1 MMSLQKIIYLS
12 EWIWRKP
19 CTFGL
24 PKYFTKPTYT
34 IYRILRCVIHV
45 LPKKIRKKVTS
56 KKNAKNILKA
66 PKTSRH
72 LPIHHC
78 PTCNMAARPLC
89 RSATDQRRCAPVRSM
104 AAFCAAEAASCW
116 AKPFRPGRK
125 GKKPVTK
132 MGEFMWPPN
141 WCGSIHAVKILEI
154 LRNFQ
159 KNDGFFLDTWGGF
172 EAFLAFLVS
181 NERTTLVPTTQKF
194 LKKSDPSHVAAPFCC
209 LTIAA
214 QRVRIA
220 SDQGIQL
227 GESAARNC
235 DLLLR
240 HWRLTRLTA
249 SVLGCEKF
257 QIPNKGQVFDCLTPY
272 HWLMLQHTFCLP
284 AEWQV

>member
-1 MMSLQKIIYLS
+1 
-12 EWIWRKP
+12 
-19 CTFGL
+19 
-24 PKYFTKPTYT
+24 
-34 IYRILRCVIHV
+34 
-45 LPKKIRKKVTS
+45 
-56 KKNAKNILKA
+56 
-66 PKTSRH
+66 
-72 LPIHHC
+72 
-78 PTCNMAARPLC
+78 MAARPLC

-116 AKPFRPGRK
+116 AKPFRPGRQK
-125 GKKPVTK
+125 WVNLCDLQIGV
-132 MGEFMWPPN
+132 EVFMHWKSFEN
-141 WCGSIHAVKILEI
+141 VG
-154 LRNFQ
+154 NFQ
-159 KNDGFFLDTWGGF
+159 KDDWFFLDTWGGF
-172 EAFLAFLVS
+172 EAFLAFLVT

-227 GESAARNC
+227 GESAARKC

-240 HWRLTRLTA
+240 HWVFFWRLTRLSA

-257 QIPNKGQVFDCLTPY
+257 QIQNKGQVFDCLTPY
-272 HWLMLQHTFCLP
+272 HWFMLQHTFCLP